1 MLNNFMYT
9 VENGDTMMFVMITG
23 YEGSYTRLIQV
34 MNRQKDGTWKLN
46 VEETTIEDIT
56 MRQAQAEWVNMTR
69 LNTEKA

>member
-9 VENGDTMMFVMITG
+9 VENGDTMMLVMITG
-23 YEGSYTRLIQV
+23 YDGSYMRLIQV
-34 MNRQKDGTWKLN
+34 MNRQKDGAWKLN
-46 VEETTIEDIT
+46 AEETTIEDIT

>member
-1 MLNNFMYT
+1 MLNQFMYT
-9 VENGDTMMFVMITG
+9 VENGDTMILVMIAG
-23 YEGSYTRLIQV
+23 YEGSYTRLVQV

-46 VEETTIEDIT
+46 AEETTIEDIT